1 MHLKNISSKGWANN
15 MAKLIR
21 FEFRKLLQNKAFY
34 ICVAISLAMTI
45 IITLTY
51 KAFTDLIAQAAEETG
66 TLVPST
72 NYTSFVLLKSS
83 FNNGYVAMIGGVM
96 TALLVSEDYTNDLT
110 KNIYSKGYS
119 REQLYLSKYIV
130 CLVAFVVLMIIGM
143 IASFFFGFALDG
155 LGEMGDNYFLS
166 ILGIVFVG
174 LAYYTIFFGIAI
186 LLKKTGGAI
195 AISIIGPTVISL
207 LLTMGDTFINLDNFK
222 MSEYWLDN
230 RVLLLAQDNVEVKT
244 FVVTLIISLVLIVA
258 MIIPSFL
265 VNRKRDN

>member
-1 MHLKNISSKGWANN
+1 

-21 FEFRKLLQNKAFY
+21 FEFRKLFQNKAFY
-34 ICVAISLAMTI
+34 ICLGISLVMTI

-51 KAFTDLIAQAAEETG
+51 KAFTDLIAEAAKETG
-66 TLVPST
+66 TMTPST
-72 NYTSFVLLKSS
+72 NYTSFVLLKSA

-96 TALLVSEDYTNDLT
+96 TALLVSEDYTNDIT

-130 CLVAFVVLMIIGM
+130 CLVAFLVLMVIGM

-155 LGEMGDNYFLS
+155 LGKMGNNYFLS
-166 ILGIVFVG
+166 VLGIFLVG
-174 LAYYTIFFGIAI
+174 IAYCTVFFGIAI

-207 LLTMGDTFINLDNFK
+207 LLAMGDTFLNIDDFN
-222 MSEYWLDN
+222 MSEYWLDS
-230 RVLLLAQDNVEVKT
+230 RVTILAQDDVEVKA
-244 FVVTLIISLVLIVA
+244 FIITLVISLVLIIG

-265 VNRKRDN
+265 INRKKDN

>member
-1 MHLKNISSKGWANN
+1 MHLKNISSKGWASN
-15 MAKLIR
+15 MAKLLR

-34 ICVAISLAMTI
+34 ICVAISLVMTI

-66 TLVPST
+66 TLVPSS

-119 REQLYLSKYIV
+119 REQLYLCKYIV
-130 CLVAFVVLMIIGM
+130 CLVAFLILMIVGM

-155 LGEMGDNYFLS
+155 LGEMGSNYVLS
-166 ILGIVFVG
+166 ILGIVLVG

-207 LLTMGDTFINLDNFK
+207 LLTMGDTFINLDDFK
-222 MSEYWLDN
+222 MAEYWLDN
-230 RVLLLAQDNVEVKT
+230 RVILLAQDDVEVKT

-265 VNRKRDN
+265 INRKRDN

>member
-1 MHLKNISSKGWANN
+1 MRLKNTSLKGWANN
-15 MAKLIR
+15 MAALLR
-21 FEFRKLLQNKAFY
+21 FEFRKLFQNKAFY
-34 ICVAISLAMTI
+34 ICIAISLVMTI

-51 KAFTDLIAQAAEETG
+51 KAFTDLIVQAAEETG

-72 NYTSFVLLKSS
+72 NYTSFNLLKSS

-119 REQLYLSKYIV
+119 REQVYISKFIT
-130 CLVAFVVLMIIGM
+130 CLVAFLILMIMGM
-143 IASFFFGFALDG
+143 IASFCFGFALDG
-155 LGEMGDNYFLS
+155 LGEMGSNYFLS
-166 ILGIVFVG
+166 ILGIVLVG
-174 LAYYTIFFGIAI
+174 IAYYTIFFGIAI

-222 MSEYWLDN
+222 MSEYWLDS
-230 RVLLLAQDNVEVKT
+230 RVTILAQDDVEIKAFVIT
-244 FVVTLIISLVLIVA
+244 FIMSLVLMIA

-265 VNRKRDN
+265 INRKKDN

>member
-1 MHLKNISSKGWANN
+1 

-21 FEFRKLLQNKAFY
+21 FEFRKLFQNKAFY
-34 ICVAISLAMTI
+34 ICIAISLVMTI

-51 KAFTDLIAQAAEETG
+51 KAFTDLIAEAAQETG
-66 TLVPST
+66 TLTPST
-72 NYTSFVLLKSS
+72 NYTSFVLLKSA
-83 FNNGYVAMIGGVM
+83 FNNGYMAMVGGVM
-96 TALLVSEDYTNDLT
+96 TALLVSEDYTNDIT

-119 REQLYLSKYIV
+119 REQLYISKYVV
-130 CLVAFVVLMIIGM
+130 CLVAFLLLMIMGM

-155 LGEMGDNYFLS
+155 LGKMGSNYFIS
-166 ILGIVFVG
+166 VLGIFLVG
-174 LAYYTIFFGIAI
+174 IAYYTIFFGIAI

-207 LLTMGDTFINLDNFK
+207 LLTMADTFLNLDDFN
-222 MSEYWLDN
+222 MSGYWLDN
-230 RVLLLAQDNVEVKT
+230 RVTLLAQDDVEIKV
-244 FVVTLIISLVLIVA
+244 FLITLVISLVLMVA